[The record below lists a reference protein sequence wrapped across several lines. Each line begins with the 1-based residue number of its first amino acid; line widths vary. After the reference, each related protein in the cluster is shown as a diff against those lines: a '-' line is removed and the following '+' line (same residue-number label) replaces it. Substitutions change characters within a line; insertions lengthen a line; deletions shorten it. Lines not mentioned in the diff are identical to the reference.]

1 MSNFWKKFFFSPFIL
16 KATRARK
23 IAYISMMVALS
34 IVGNMFFEFK
44 LGAVQYSFTTVISAL
59 IGILIGPIAGLCA
72 CFIGDGVGFI
82 ANPSGAYT
90 PWIGLATG
98 LIAFISGAFVHLIK
112 NEKAGTVYVKI
123 AVISVLTFFIC
134 SVGINSTFLWFLL
147 RKLEMFSKMTY
158 SEFLIYRYIVSGQ
171 LFVSVIN
178 YALLFALVAVL
189 KRLSFFKELQLGP
202 SFKKEI
208 DKPENVEQG

>member
-1 MSNFWKKFFFSPFIL
+1 MSNFWIKFFFSPFIL

-59 IGILIGPIAGLCA
+59 IGILIGPIAGFCA

-134 SVGINSTFLWFLL
+134 SVGINGTFLWLVWYF
-147 RKLEMFSKMTY
+147 KMSY
-158 SEFLIYRYIVSGQ
+158 FEFLIYRYIGLGQ

-208 DKPENVEQG
+208 DKPENVEQGE